1 MIKFE
6 GTTGFPLGGE
16 DLFKNPLFLFPIL
29 NAPFSPTVLSKP
41 LYIHPKTCYTEQKWK
56 GAKQ

>member
-6 GTTGFPLGGE
+6 GTTGFPLGVKT
-16 DLFKNPLFLFPIL
+16 FSKNPLFLFSIL